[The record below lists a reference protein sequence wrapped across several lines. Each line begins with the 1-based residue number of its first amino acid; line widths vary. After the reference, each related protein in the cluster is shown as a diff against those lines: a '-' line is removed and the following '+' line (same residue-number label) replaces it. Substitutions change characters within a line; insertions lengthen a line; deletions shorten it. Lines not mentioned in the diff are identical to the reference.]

1 MSNPPTQLAP
11 QLLHNMNI
19 QHSSLF
25 ERSPRSSY
33 NNQCLYVEGVTPNIH
48 RSTQIPPDQGGLV
61 GMSPKRVRHHDSQ
74 QQLATTTTQF
84 MSPGA
89 IAPPTLALRSAHHMV
104 GWTGHHN
111 PISLYKTRQQL
122 AGWYVGGGTIQRRSS
137 RSREREEDVPRCFHS
152 GHPGWS

>member
-11 QLLHNMNI
+11 QLPHNMNI

-25 ERSPRSSY
+25 EGAHAPVD

-61 GMSPKRVRHHDSQ
+61 GMSPKRVRHHNSQ

-104 GWTGHHN
+104 GRTGHCN
-111 PISLYKTRQQL
+111 PISQHVNNWQP
-122 AGWYVGGGTIQRRSS
+122 VGGGTVQRRSS